1 MSKEQISLRAY
12 QEMKQFNGPFTR
24 SDIRGKCPKEWI
36 PASINNA
43 FNRFEKKDLIQR
55 VGRRGKET
63 TYKIN
68 PRAELRSVPERGSLQ
83 DKMRERIEE
92 LKAQRL
98 NYDRGMARCDNQ
110 IKALEE
116 AIDKLNNS

>member
-1 MSKEQISLRAY
+1 MSKVQISLRAY

-24 SDIRGKCPKEWI
+24 SDIREKCPKGWI

-43 FNRFEKKDLIQR
+43 FNRFEKRDLIQR

-68 PRAELRSVPERGSLQ
+68 PQAELRHETGSLQ

-98 NYDRGMARCDNQ
+98 NYERGTIRCNSQ
-110 IKALEE
+110 IEALEE